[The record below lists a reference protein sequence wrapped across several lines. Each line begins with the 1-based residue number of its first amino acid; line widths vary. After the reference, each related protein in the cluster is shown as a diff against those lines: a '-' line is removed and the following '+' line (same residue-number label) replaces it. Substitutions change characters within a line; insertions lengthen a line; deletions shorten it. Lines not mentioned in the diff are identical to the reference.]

1 MRYHAVLAHFTKIT
15 YSRYKKLAAHFSDLK
30 NLWEAGLPELVK
42 AGLEENIAREFLL
55 WRSQNP
61 AEQILERLKKENI
74 HTVSIT
80 EPDYPALLKEIYDPP
95 HTLFV
100 RGTLPK
106 SGPAVAVVGTRKLT
120 SYGRQACEELVKP
133 LSRSGLIIVSGLAL
147 GIDGVAHQTALDNNG
162 ITIAVLGS
170 GINKQ
175 HVYPAAH
182 KQLAE
187 KIINQGGA
195 VISEYPPGFL
205 PSQYSFP
212 ARNRIIAGL
221 ALGTLVIEAPES
233 SGALITARRALDY
246 NREVFAV
253 PHPINSLTGAGPN
266 NLIKLGARL
275 VTTAQDIAD
284 ALNLK
289 IAADTPGTDDNIV
302 TLSEN
307 ENKILAVLSG
317 EPKHID
323 YIIKETGLPSQTVTG
338 NLTLLEVKSK
348 VRNLGGMNYIKTL

>member
-15 YSRYKKLAAHFSDLK
+15 YGRYKKLAAHFSDLK
-30 NLWEAGLPELVK
+30 NLWEAGLAELVK

-61 AEQILERLKKENI
+61 AEQILERLEKENI
-74 HTVSIT
+74 RTVSIT

-100 RGTLPK
+100 RGILPK
-106 SGPAVAVVGTRKLT
+106 NGPALAVVGTRKLT
-120 SYGRQACEELVKP
+120 GYGRQACEELVKP
-133 LSRSGLIIVSGLAL
+133 LAKSGLIIVSGLAL

-162 ITIAVLGS
+162 ITLAVLGS
-170 GINKQ
+170 GIDKQ
-175 HVYPAAH
+175 HIYPAAH

-187 KIINQGGA
+187 KIISQGGA

-221 ALGTLVIEAPES
+221 CLGTLVIEAPES
-233 SGALITARRALDY
+233 SGALITARHALDY

-275 VTTAQDIAD
+275 ITAAQDIAD

-289 IAADTPGTDDNIV
+289 IMADTAIDGHDAS
-302 TLSEN
+302 LSAD

-323 YIIKETGLPSQTVTG
+323 NIIKETNLPSQTITA

-348 VRNLGGMNYIKTL
+348 VRNLGGMNYVKTL